1 MLNKKLNFIR
11 EMNEEVNRLMEDE
24 DSNADLLAY
33 PQSIANTSKKSGKKP
48 KAGPQVE
55 PMISMETMLI
65 NQLSAAKMTEQLIS
79 DLQTTQN

>member
-24 DSNADLLAY
+24 ESNGDLMSY
-33 PQSIANTSKKSGKKP
+33 PQSMSNTIKKSGKKP
-48 KAGPQVE
+48 KAGPQIE
-55 PMISMETMLI
+55 PMISVETMLI

>member
-48 KAGPQVE
+48 KAGP
-55 PMISMETMLI
+55 
-65 NQLSAAKMTEQLIS
+65 
-79 DLQTTQN
+79 